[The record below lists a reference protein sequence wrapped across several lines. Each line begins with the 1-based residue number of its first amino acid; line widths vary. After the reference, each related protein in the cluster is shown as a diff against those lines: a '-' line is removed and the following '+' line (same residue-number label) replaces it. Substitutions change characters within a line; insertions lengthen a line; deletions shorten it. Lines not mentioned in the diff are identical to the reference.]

1 MSETIYISRRCEH
14 CHELLVKLHKNREIL
29 RFPVVDIDTNPY
41 PNIIQSVPCMVVDGQ
56 VLPGVELFKFID
68 YLLKQNSNEPENQFV
83 NRNDSSQTNQ
93 RPHPQ
98 QGQHQQQQQQQHQQ
112 HQQMQQQHQQK
123 QHQQKQ
129 QQQHQQQP
137 QQGQGQGGPPN
148 DNNEDDEL
156 DGFCIGGICDL
167 GFSML
172 EEADNNKIQQDNYE
186 YLNTDMK
193 HTEKVIEESTKSG
206 KAQEMDDEYARMME
220 MRGESMGG
228 NQMGGRV

>member
-68 YLLKQNSNEPENQFV
+68 YLLKQNSNEPENEFV

-98 QGQHQQQQQQQHQQ
+98 QGQQQ
-112 HQQMQQQHQQK
+112 HQQMQQGQQQHQQ
-123 QHQQKQ
+123 Q
-129 QQQHQQQP
+129 QQMQQQQP
-137 QQGQGQGGPPN
+137 QQGQDGPPN

-156 DGFCIGGICDL
+156 DGFCIGGMCDL

-172 EEADNNKIQQDNYE
+172 EEADNNKMQQDNYE
-186 YLNTDMK
+186 YLNADIK

>member
-68 YLLKQNSNEPENQFV
+68 YLLKQNSNEPENEFV

-98 QGQHQQQQQQQHQQ
+98 QHQQMQQQQQQHQQ
-112 HQQMQQQHQQK
+112 MQ
-123 QHQQKQ
+123 
-129 QQQHQQQP
+129 QQQP
-137 QQGQGQGGPPN
+137 QQGQDGPPN

-156 DGFCIGGICDL
+156 DGFCIGGMCDL

-172 EEADNNKIQQDNYE
+172 EEADNNKMQQDNYE
-186 YLNTDMK
+186 YLNADIK

>member
-68 YLLKQNSNEPENQFV
+68 YLLKQNSNEPDNEFV
-83 NRNDSSQTNQ
+83 NRNDNSQTNQ

-98 QGQHQQQQQQQHQQ
+98 QGQQQQQKQQQHQQQQQQHQQ
-112 HQQMQQQHQQK
+112 QQQ
-123 QHQQKQ
+123 
-129 QQQHQQQP
+129 
-137 QQGQGQGGPPN
+137 QGQGGPPN

-156 DGFCIGGICDL
+156 DGFCIGGMCDL

-172 EEADNNKIQQDNYE
+172 EETSNGNINQDNYE

>member
-1 MSETIYISRRCEH
+1 MSETIYISRRCGH

-68 YLLKQNSNEPENQFV
+68 YLLKQNSNEPDNEFV
-83 NRNDSSQTNQ
+83 NRNDNSQTNQ

-98 QGQHQQQQQQQHQQ
+98 QGQQQHQQQQQQQQQQQHQQ
-112 HQQMQQQHQQK
+112 QQQ
-123 QHQQKQ
+123 
-129 QQQHQQQP
+129 
-137 QQGQGQGGPPN
+137 QGQGGPPN

-156 DGFCIGGICDL
+156 DGFCIGGMCDL

-172 EEADNNKIQQDNYE
+172 EETSNGNINQDNYE

>member
-29 RFPVVDIDTNPY
+29 KFPVVDIDTNPY

-68 YLLKQNSNEPENQFV
+68 YLLKQNSNEPDNEFV
-83 NRNDSSQTNQ
+83 NRNDNSQTNQ

-98 QGQHQQQQQQQHQQ
+98 QGQMQQQQQQ
-112 HQQMQQQHQQK
+112 
-123 QHQQKQ
+123 Q

-137 QQGQGQGGPPN
+137 QQGQGGPPN
-148 DNNEDDEL
+148 DSNEDDEL
-156 DGFCIGGICDL
+156 DGFCIGGMCDL

-172 EEADNNKIQQDNYE
+172 EETSNGNINQDNYE

>member
-68 YLLKQNSNEPENQFV
+68 YLLKQNSNEPENEFV

-98 QGQHQQQQQQQHQQ
+98 QGQQQMQQQQQQHQQ
-112 HQQMQQQHQQK
+112 MQ
-123 QHQQKQ
+123 
-129 QQQHQQQP
+129 QQQP
-137 QQGQGQGGPPN
+137 QQGQDGPPN

-156 DGFCIGGICDL
+156 DGFCIGGMCDL

-172 EEADNNKIQQDNYE
+172 EEADNNKMQQDNYE
-186 YLNTDMK
+186 YLNADIK

>member
-1 MSETIYISRRCEH
+1 
-14 CHELLVKLHKNREIL
+14 
-29 RFPVVDIDTNPY
+29 
-41 PNIIQSVPCMVVDGQ
+41 MVVDGQ

-68 YLLKQNSNEPENQFV
+68 YLLKQNSNEPENEFV

-98 QGQHQQQQQQQHQQ
+98 QGQQQHQQMQQQQQQHQQ
-112 HQQMQQQHQQK
+112 QQQMQ
-123 QHQQKQ
+123 
-129 QQQHQQQP
+129 QQQP
-137 QQGQGQGGPPN
+137 QQGQDGPPN

-156 DGFCIGGICDL
+156 DGFCIGGMCDL

-172 EEADNNKIQQDNYE
+172 EEADNNKMQQDNYE
-186 YLNTDMK
+186 YLNADIK

>member
-1 MSETIYISRRCEH
+1 MSETIYISRRCGH

-68 YLLKQNSNEPENQFV
+68 YLLKQNSNEPDNEFV
-83 NRNDSSQTNQ
+83 NRNDNSQTNQ

-98 QGQHQQQQQQQHQQ
+98 QGQQQQQKQQQHQQQQQQHQQ
-112 HQQMQQQHQQK
+112 QQQ
-123 QHQQKQ
+123 
-129 QQQHQQQP
+129 
-137 QQGQGQGGPPN
+137 QGQGGPPN

-156 DGFCIGGICDL
+156 DGFCIGGMCDL

-172 EEADNNKIQQDNYE
+172 EETSNGNINQDNYE

>member
-68 YLLKQNSNEPENQFV
+68 YLLKQNSNEPDNEFV
-83 NRNDSSQTNQ
+83 NRNDNSQTNQ

-98 QGQHQQQQQQQHQQ
+98 QGQQQHQQGQQQQQQQQQQHQQ
-112 HQQMQQQHQQK
+112 
-123 QHQQKQ
+123 Q
-129 QQQHQQQP
+129 QQQGQQ
-137 QQGQGQGGPPN
+137 QGQGGPPN

-156 DGFCIGGICDL
+156 DGFCIGGMCDL

-172 EEADNNKIQQDNYE
+172 EETSNGNINQDNYE

>member
-29 RFPVVDIDTNPY
+29 KFPVVDIDTNPY

-68 YLLKQNSNEPENQFV
+68 YLLKQNSNEPDNEFV
-83 NRNDSSQTNQ
+83 NRNDNSQTNQ

-98 QGQHQQQQQQQHQQ
+98 QGQ
-112 HQQMQQQHQQK
+112 MQQ
-123 QHQQKQ
+123 Q

-137 QQGQGQGGPPN
+137 QQGQGGPPN

-156 DGFCIGGICDL
+156 DGFCIGGMCDL

-172 EEADNNKIQQDNYE
+172 EETSNGNINQDNYE

>member
-1 MSETIYISRRCEH
+1 M
-14 CHELLVKLHKNREIL
+14 
-29 RFPVVDIDTNPY
+29 
-41 PNIIQSVPCMVVDGQ
+41 
-56 VLPGVELFKFID
+56 
-68 YLLKQNSNEPENQFV
+68 
-83 NRNDSSQTNQ
+83 
-93 RPHPQ
+93 
-98 QGQHQQQQQQQHQQ
+98 QQQQQQ
-112 HQQMQQQHQQK
+112 
-123 QHQQKQ
+123 Q

-137 QQGQGQGGPPN
+137 QQGQGGPPN
-148 DNNEDDEL
+148 DSNEDDEL
-156 DGFCIGGICDL
+156 DGFCIGGMCDL

-172 EEADNNKIQQDNYE
+172 EETSNGNINQDNYE